1 MNEIEEKLMPK
12 YGENLQITD
21 GNYDKSLAVKC
32 VNGTF
37 VGKRVDDII
46 SYKGIPFVGRQPIG
60 DLRWKAPMISYL
72 LRRSNAEASNRNTVQ
87 SSIGT
92 APSER

>member
-60 DLRWKAPMISYL
+60 DLRWKAPVDVTPDKSRHRATRL
-72 LRRSNAEASNRNTVQ
+72 PFTLWAK
-87 SSIGT
+87 T
-92 APSER
+92 ACT